1 MIGFLIP
8 VLMGVFNALI
18 AFFTQYMTRKVA
30 LVLSSSALFIGLT
43 VAMVAAMNG
52 LIAGISLAM
61 PSSISLAAGW
71 FLPDNLTACIGAYY
85 SAVAVKFVYHLKT
98 DIVKMWSQ

>member
-1 MIGFLIP
+1 MGGFIITALVAIFNGFL
-8 VLMGVFNALI
+8 

-30 LVLSSSALFIGLT
+30 MVVTSTALFISLT
-43 VAMVAAMNG
+43 IAMVYTMNG

-61 PSSISLAAGW
+61 PSQISIALGW
-71 FLPDNLTACIGAYY
+71 FFPDNITACIGAYY

-98 DIVKMWSQ
+98 DIIKSWR